1 MLEEFVTPSELPVRD
16 RESRSV
22 WISLAYVVSIE
33 KSTATDCTLH
43 YYASLLRFIITLHY
57 CITYF
62 IASFSFHM
70 LSKLGLSPPFD
81 GVLELVIPSYLGFA
95 INRP

>member
-1 MLEEFVTPSELPVRD
+1 MLEEFVTRSELPVRD
-16 RESRSV
+16 RESRSL
-22 WISLAYVVSIE
+22 WTSLAYVVSIE
-33 KSTATDCTLH
+33 KSTGTHC
-43 YYASLLRFIITLHY
+43 TLHY